1 MIYLIDNYDSFSYN
15 LYQLIGEV
23 DPAIEVIRNDALTVE
38 ELEEKNPEAVIL
50 SPGPGRPA
58 DAGICEEVALKLS
71 GKVPILGVCLGH
83 QAICE
88 AFGGTVGYAK
98 ELMHG
103 KSSLVKVDEQSPLF
117 KGLPAKVRVAR
128 YHSLA
133 ADEGSL
139 PECLQVVSRADDGEV
154 MAVQHAEF
162 PTFGVQF
169 HPESILTPDGRAMI
183 ENFLAIATK
192 EYAAVAPIVRKEPTM
207 IREAIF
213 KLVDKQDLTYDEA
226 YDVINEIMSGET
238 TQVQTAA
245 FLSALSTKSTKSETI
260 AEIAGC
266 AAAMRSHATKVDY
279 DKPLLEIV
287 GTGGDKAGSFN
298 ISTTAAFIIAAGGA
312 KVAKHGNRAASSKSG
327 TADCQEAL
335 GVNIEQGPDL
345 CKKLLDEVGM
355 CFFFAQ
361 KYHTAM
367 RYVGPIR
374 KELGFRTVFNILG
387 PLTNPASP
395 ETMILGVYDESLVQ
409 PLARV
414 LTSLGVKD
422 GMVVYGQDCLDELS
436 TACPTTVCEFHG
448 DDYLSYVLT
457 PEELGM
463 KRCTKEDLRGGSPDE
478 NAQITRDILSGKE
491 TGAKR
496 DTVLVNAAA
505 GLYIA
510 GLAPSLKDGV
520 AKAQEL
526 INNGKAAETLEE
538 YIRVSN
544 QEV

>member
-192 EYAAVAPIVRKEPTM
+192 EYTAVAPIVRKEPTM

-335 GVNIEQGPDL
+335 GANIEQSPDL

-448 DDYLSYVLT
+448 DDYLSYVLM

-491 TGAKR
+491 MGAKR

>member
-23 DPAIEVIRNDALTVE
+23 DPAIEVLRNDALTVE

-192 EYAAVAPIVRKEPTM
+192 QYAAVAPIVRKEPTM

-335 GVNIEQGPDL
+335 GVNIEQSPDL
-345 CKKLLDEVGM
+345 CKKLLDEAGM

-463 KRCTKEDLRGGSPDE
+463 KRCTKEDLRGGSPEE

-526 INNGKAAETLEE
+526 INNGKATETLEE

-544 QEV
+544 QEA

>member
-1 MIYLIDNYDSFSYN
+1 MNI
-15 LYQLIGEV
+15 
-23 DPAIEVIRNDALTVE
+23 
-38 ELEEKNPEAVIL
+38 
-50 SPGPGRPA
+50 
-58 DAGICEEVALKLS
+58 
-71 GKVPILGVCLGH
+71 
-83 QAICE
+83 
-88 AFGGTVGYAK
+88 
-98 ELMHG
+98 
-103 KSSLVKVDEQSPLF
+103 EQSP
-117 KGLPAKVRVAR
+117 
-128 YHSLA
+128 
-133 ADEGSL
+133 E
-139 PECLQVVSRADDGEV
+139 
-154 MAVQHAEF
+154 
-162 PTFGVQF
+162 
-169 HPESILTPDGRAMI
+169 
-183 ENFLAIATK
+183 
-192 EYAAVAPIVRKEPTM
+192 
-207 IREAIF
+207 
-213 KLVDKQDLTYDEA
+213 
-226 YDVINEIMSGET
+226 
-238 TQVQTAA
+238 
-245 FLSALSTKSTKSETI
+245 
-260 AEIAGC
+260 
-266 AAAMRSHATKVDY
+266 
-279 DKPLLEIV
+279 
-287 GTGGDKAGSFN
+287 
-298 ISTTAAFIIAAGGA
+298 
-312 KVAKHGNRAASSKSG
+312 
-327 TADCQEAL
+327 
-335 GVNIEQGPDL
+335 L

-395 ETMILGVYDESLVQ
+395 EMMILGVYDESLVQ

-414 LTSLGVKD
+414 LVSLGVKD

-463 KRCTKEDLRGGSPDE
+463 KRCTKEDLQGGSPEE

-510 GLAPSLKDGV
+510 GLAPSLKDGI

-526 INNGKAAETLEE
+526 INSGKAAETLEA

>member
-1 MIYLIDNYDSFSYN
+1 MI
-15 LYQLIGEV
+15 
-23 DPAIEVIRNDALTVE
+23 
-38 ELEEKNPEAVIL
+38 K
-50 SPGPGRPA
+50 
-58 DAGICEEVALKLS
+58 
-71 GKVPILGVCLGH
+71 
-83 QAICE
+83 
-88 AFGGTVGYAK
+88 
-98 ELMHG
+98 
-103 KSSLVKVDEQSPLF
+103 
-117 KGLPAKVRVAR
+117 
-128 YHSLA
+128 
-133 ADEGSL
+133 
-139 PECLQVVSRADDGEV
+139 
-154 MAVQHAEF
+154 
-162 PTFGVQF
+162 
-169 HPESILTPDGRAMI
+169 
-183 ENFLAIATK
+183 
-192 EYAAVAPIVRKEPTM
+192 
-207 IREAIF
+207 EAIV
-213 KLVDKQDLTYDEA
+213 KIVGKQDLTYDEA
-226 YDVINEIMSGET
+226 YAVMNEIMSGET
-238 TQVQTAA
+238 TPTQNAA
-245 FLSALSTKSTKSETI
+245 FLAALSTKSAKAETTD
-260 AEIAGC
+260 EIAGC
-266 AAAMRSHATKVDY
+266 AAAMRDHAVKVNPGMDV
-279 DKPLLEIV
+279 LEIV
-287 GTGGDKAGSFN
+287 GTGGDGAHSFN
-298 ISTTAAFIIAAGGA
+298 ISTTSALVAAAGGV
-312 KVAKHGNRAASSKSG
+312 KVAKHGNRAASSKCG
-327 TADCQEAL
+327 TADCLEAL
-335 GVNIEQGPDL
+335 GVNIQQSPARCLE
-345 CKKLLDEVGM
+345 LLKEAGM

-448 DDYLSYVLT
+448 DDYLSYVLM